1 MKLGKAVGVIGAVL
15 LAGVM
20 GVSAIAWADTAT
32 GDPIKSRREK
42 MKANGAAAGVI
53 GPMLEGKNP
62 FDAAKAS
69 EAAKTIALT
78 GHEFGTEWEEYFA
91 DSSKTGDTKANPV
104 IWDNKDDFQKRALAL
119 ETDANAVVAA
129 AATSEDAFKAAA
141 GKMFGN
147 CGGCHEK
154 YRLK

>member
-1 MKLGKAVGVIGAVL
+1 MKFGKAVGVLGAVV

-32 GDPIKSRREK
+32 GDPIKNRRDK
-42 MKANGAAAGVI
+42 MKANGESAKIVG
-53 GPMLEGKNP
+53 GMLDGSVA
-62 FDAAKAS
+62 FDAAKAT
-69 EAAKTIALT
+69 EAAKLIALT

-129 AATSEDAFKAAA
+129 AATGADAFKAAA